1 MKRIN
6 IHSSL
11 KKLSFE
17 RKEWKRRYGLKEVFF
32 GLLLILKR
40 EVEDLEETDGRIFL
54 KGQEGMG
61 AGINIRH

>member
-17 RKEWKRRYGLKEVFF
+17 RKERKRRYGLKEVFF

-40 EVEDLEETDGRIFL
+40 EVEDLEEADGRIFL